1 MPSAAPPGAPL
12 RRPFEASRS
21 RVGGEYR
28 DSGGSRAVAARQRS
42 PDGTLAEVRTAGAAN
57 VNGIKR
63 ESVPGVAEASGPAPL
78 SPPANSAVTP
88 CAHTDHC
95 DPHSLGVLGGDAP
108 VHCTVSAAK
117 MLEFWEDR
125 GSPQIA
131 DWRRA
136 GRVGERRLACG
147 ELSAAP
153 SGKSTV
159 GYPASVPTVR
169 HDGCAGCPSAVPT
182 PSPAAAVPGRSSSTT
197 PCSSSCGPLT
207 GRPTGHRVDP
217 SADSCPGRGKI
228 GGR

>member
-1 MPSAAPPGAPL
+1 M
-12 RRPFEASRS
+12 
-21 RVGGEYR
+21 
-28 DSGGSRAVAARQRS
+28 AARQRS
-42 PDGTLAEVRTAGAAN
+42 PDGTLAAGAAN
-57 VNGIKR
+57 VNGI
-63 ESVPGVAEASGPAPL
+63 ESGSVSSVAEASGPAPL

-88 CAHTDHC
+88 CVHTDHC
-95 DPHSLGVLGGDAP
+95 GPHSLGVLGGDAP
-108 VHCTVSAAK
+108 VRRTVRAANMRK
-117 MLEFWEDR
+117 LWDDR
-125 GSPQIA
+125 SSLHIA

-147 ELSAAP
+147 ELSVAP

-159 GYPASVPTVR
+159 GDPASVPTVR